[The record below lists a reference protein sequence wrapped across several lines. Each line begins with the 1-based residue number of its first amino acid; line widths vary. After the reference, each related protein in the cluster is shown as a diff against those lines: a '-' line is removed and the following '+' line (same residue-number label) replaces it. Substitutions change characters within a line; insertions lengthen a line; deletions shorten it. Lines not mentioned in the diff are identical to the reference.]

1 MENGCSRFVWGN
13 QHIFFRYFMENN
25 IETGKTAEIVH
36 AGGRKRRGNNRS
48 DGGNY
53 TGSNCLCNGIYI
65 CIQKKEKR
73 VDAEAC
79 SKIKKKFQN

>member
-1 MENGCSRFVWGN
+1 
-13 QHIFFRYFMENN
+13 MENN

-65 CIQKKEKR
+65 CM
-73 VDAEAC
+73 
-79 SKIKKKFQN
+79 

>member
-1 MENGCSRFVWGN
+1 MGMTQEFLSYLIDVTPA
-13 QHIFFRYFMENN
+13 HMSN

-65 CIQKKEKR
+65 CM
-73 VDAEAC
+73 
-79 SKIKKKFQN
+79 